1 MITKKLFFITGSL
14 FGMFAVIL
22 GAFAAHG
29 LQQSV
34 NVKFL
39 AVFHTGVDYQ
49 FYHSFALLVT
59 GMLMHTFSTSRLL
72 KAAGIAFIAGI
83 IFFSGSLYLYVL
95 TANKVFGM
103 TAPIGGLSFIIG
115 WFLLML
121 SFIYSKSDQ

>member
-14 FGMFAVIL
+14 LGMFAVIL

-34 NVKFL
+34 DAKRL

-72 KAAGIAFIAGI
+72 KAAGIAFIVGI
-83 IFFSGSLYLYVL
+83 LIFSGSLYLYVF

-103 TAPIGGLSFIIG
+103 IAPIGGTAFIVG
-115 WFLLML
+115 WLLLTL
-121 SFIYSKSDQ
+121 SFIYSKSD